1 VWTATACIP
10 LEIVV
15 VDNPRNAVRNQFFNV
30 VPGIAGNYYFY
41 SIIFNHILNISNQF
55 LDPSIFTPR
64 PECS

>member
-30 VPGIAGNYYFY
+30 VPGIAGN
-41 SIIFNHILNISNQF
+41 
-55 LDPSIFTPR
+55 
-64 PECS
+64 